1 MSNEELCILAQQ
13 GDPEAR
19 NALILNNQNYIYKE
33 ANALKAKLE
42 LPPWIVEDMIQEC
55 TFSFIE
61 AIQRF
66 DASRG
71 TKFLTYADFWIRKSC
86 QKILDDFMPSRE
98 LVSLYQELG
107 YDDDTILMDLV
118 LDENA
123 LDPEECGIRAATIQ
137 QVRKA
142 LEAIPDRDRMYL
154 HSSLATSSFFNTPS
168 SFSSCL
174 TEEPRPKP
182 PFVRVLILPR
192 VLANASTPFTALSV
206 VVSI

>member
-1 MSNEELCILAQQ
+1 MNNEELCILAQQ
-13 GDPEAR
+13 GDLEAR

-42 LPPWIVEDMIQEC
+42 LPLWIVDDMIQEC
-55 TFSFIE
+55 TFGFIE
-61 AIQRF
+61 AIQRY
-66 DASRG
+66 DAGRG
-71 TKFLTYADFWIRKSC
+71 TKFLTYADFWIKKSC
-86 QKILDDFMPSRE
+86 QKIIDGFMPSRE

-107 YDDDTILMDLV
+107 YDDDTILMDLI

-154 HSSLATSSFFNTPS
+154 HCRFGFDLNRNRAIAETAKRLHQAESRCREIEKEAL
-168 SFSSCL
+168 
-174 TEEPRPKP
+174 EK
-182 PFVRVLILPR
+182 VRRELGI
-192 VLANASTPFTALSV
+192 
-206 VVSI
+206 